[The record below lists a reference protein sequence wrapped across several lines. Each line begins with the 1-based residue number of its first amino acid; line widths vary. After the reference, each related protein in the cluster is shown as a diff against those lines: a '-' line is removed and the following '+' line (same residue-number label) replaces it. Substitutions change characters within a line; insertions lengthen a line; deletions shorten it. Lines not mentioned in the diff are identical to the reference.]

1 MKYSNTRFTM
11 SDNEYQ
17 NVANSTIKVVA
28 SDLLDV
34 SEDLKENITENQK
47 TIAELLDEEEK
58 EENEENDQ
66 KQ

>member
-17 NVANSTIKVVA
+17 NIANSTIKVVA

>member
-11 SDNEYQ
+11 SDNEHQ

-47 TIAELLDEEEK
+47 TIAELLDEEEN
-58 EENEENDQ
+58 EENEENHE
-66 KQ
+66 K

>member
-1 MKYSNTRFTM
+1 M

-28 SDLLDV
+28 SYLLDV

>member
-1 MKYSNTRFTM
+1 M

>member
-1 MKYSNTRFTM
+1 M
-11 SDNEYQ
+11 SDNEHQ

-47 TIAELLDEEEK
+47 TIAELLDEEEN
-58 EENEENDQ
+58 EENEENHE
-66 KQ
+66 K

>member
-1 MKYSNTRFTM
+1 M

-17 NVANSTIKVVA
+17 NIANSTIKVVA

>member
-1 MKYSNTRFTM
+1 M

-17 NVANSTIKVVA
+17 NIANSTMKVVA

-58 EENEENDQ
+58 TENTENEQTEQ
-66 KQ
+66 KE